1 MLMNSSMGNRD
12 ITSAAILG
20 ICIAIGL
27 SVIGIGG
34 SIALH
39 RAKTA
44 DRFVTVRG
52 LAEREV
58 DADLAIWPLTFKV
71 ADNDLASLQGQID
84 RQRLLIVSF
93 LEESGFARESIS
105 FASPRISDT
114 RADQYGQP
122 QGPYRYIAQSTVT
135 VRTSNVA
142 LVRQTMESTGTL
154 VGVGVVLVADNWDS
168 PTEFLFTALNDI
180 KPEMIEEATKNAR
193 AAAEKFAVDSGSQ
206 VGSIRR
212 ATQGLFSI
220 EDRDRNSPER
230 KVVRVVTTVE
240 YFLR

>member
-1 MLMNSSMGNRD
+1 MGNRD
-12 ITSAAILG
+12 VTSAAILG

-27 SVIGIGG
+27 SVVGIGG
-34 SIALH
+34 SMAIYK
-39 RAKTA
+39 AKTA

-58 DADLAIWPLTFKV
+58 GADLAIWPLTFKV
-71 ADNDLASLQGQID
+71 ADNDLASLQRQID
-84 RQRLLIVSF
+84 RQRELIVSF
-93 LEESGFARESIS
+93 LEEAGFERASFS

-114 RADQYGQP
+114 EAEQYGQP
-122 QGPYRYIAQSTVT
+122 RGPYRYIAQSTVT
-135 VRTSNVA
+135 VRTPNVA
-142 LVRQTMESTGTL
+142 LVRQSMERTGSL

-206 VGSIRR
+206 VGGIRR

-220 EDRDRNSPER
+220 EDRDRNSPEL

>member
-1 MLMNSSMGNRD
+1 MNSSMGNRD
-12 ITSAAILG
+12 VTSAAILG

-84 RQRLLIVSF
+84 RQRRLIVSF
-93 LEESGFARESIS
+93 LEESGFEPESIS

-114 RADQYGQP
+114 QADQYGQP
-122 QGPYRYIAQSTVT
+122 RGPYRYIAQSTVT

-142 LVRQTMESTGTL
+142 LVRQTMESTGNL

-206 VGSIRR
+206 VGGIRR